1 MSILGTRE
9 ESKSDNTIQEPQNYA
24 SEEKRTDERSKETAC
39 KVSLEIANGNYF
51 GVFMTAFSNF
61 TAIIIAI
68 FMFIIIATHLKLS
81 VPPHIYLLRFFSFL
95 CFENI
100 CKRKQWCSSL
110 DYFFFK
116 LLTLLLVS
124 LSRAFMFV
132 FLHFYSA
139 HKCC

>member
-24 SEEKRTDERSKETAC
+24 SEEKWTDERSKETAC

-110 DYFFFK
+110 DYFFFQAVNIAVGFFK
-116 LLTLLLVS
+116 QSIYVCFLALLFCT
-124 LSRAFMFV
+124 
-132 FLHFYSA
+132 
-139 HKCC
+139 